1 MKQWC
6 GRHGV
11 DFDGDDANETYAA
24 AQSTMLTGTSKL
36 ILTKYAYDSYN
47 RLYLVTDNDDKDTA
61 TFFDDAGRRTHVV
74 ENYDPNTCT

>member
-1 MKQWC
+1 LWIV
-6 GRHGV
+6 R
-11 DFDGDDANETYAA
+11 
-24 AQSTMLTGTSKL
+24 L
-36 ILTKYAYDSYN
+36 IGCPNVELRKYAYDSYN